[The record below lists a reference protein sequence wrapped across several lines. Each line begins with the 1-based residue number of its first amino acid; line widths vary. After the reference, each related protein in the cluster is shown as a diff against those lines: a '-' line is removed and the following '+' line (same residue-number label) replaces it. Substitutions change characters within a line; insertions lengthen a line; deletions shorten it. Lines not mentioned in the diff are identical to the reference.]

1 MSQIDL
7 VVHCADVEIEG
18 MACMEAFASG
28 CVPVI
33 ANSPLS
39 STVSYALS
47 ENNRF
52 PTSDS
57 EASAK
62 KIDYWFEH
70 PLELKEMRQ
79 KYRNYGK
86 TLSVK
91 RSAKIALGNLE
102 GLVLK

>member
-7 VVHCADVEIEG
+7 VVHCADIEIEG

-33 ANSPLS
+33 ADSPLS
-39 STVSYALS
+39 STVSYALTD
-47 ENNRF
+47 NNRF
-52 PTSDS
+52 PAGDS
-57 EASAK
+57 TALAE

-70 PLELKEMRQ
+70 PLELKEMQQR
-79 KYRNYGK
+79 YRDYGK

-102 GLVLK
+102 GLTLK